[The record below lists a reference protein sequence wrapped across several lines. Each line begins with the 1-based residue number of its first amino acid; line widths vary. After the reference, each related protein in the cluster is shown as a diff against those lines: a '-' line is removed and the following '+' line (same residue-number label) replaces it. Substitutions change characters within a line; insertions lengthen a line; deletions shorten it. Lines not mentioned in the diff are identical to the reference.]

1 MLVGGAATSGA
12 IYGGKG
18 NDVLSVAGNVIG
30 GNVEGNSGAD
40 TITVAGTA
48 SAALVAGGKGNDTIS
63 LAAVDGG
70 QVGGQLGADTMVV
83 GGVLKNALV
92 SMTNVG
98 DPENS
103 ADLADSLTV
112 GGSVSNSTVYA
123 GAGADFMSVAGAM
136 IAGEVVRRQRQRQ
149 RDSGRQPWRCG
160 HVGLR
165 VRTPWLLLRQML
177 QPFWVEPRTT
187 RSASPV
193 QCVIPAWWVDSVWTA
208 SPRLVSC
215 VVRRFGAVTRRMVLA
230 PLMVLTTS
238 VLLPL
243 LPRLCTA
250 TAALTACLSVVVRQ
264 LRRFMA
270 VQITIW

>member
-1 MLVGGAATSGA
+1 M
-12 IYGGKG
+12 
-18 NDVLSVAGNVIG
+18 LSVAGNVIG

-40 TITVAGTA
+40 TISVAGTA
-48 SAALVAGGKGNDTIS
+48 SAATIAGGNDTIS

-103 ADLADSLTV
+103 DDLADSLTV

-136 IAGEVVRRQRQRQ
+136 IAGEAYGGSGNDSVILGGSLGGVVTLAQGA
-149 RDSGRQPWRCG
+149 DPW
-160 HVGLR
+160 
-165 VRTPWLLLRQML
+165 WLLRQML
-177 QPFWVEPRTT
+177 QPFWVEQRTT

-193 QCVIPAWWVDSVWTA
+193 QCVTPAWWVDSVWTA
-208 SPRLVSC
+208 SPLLVSC
-215 VVRRFGAVTRRMVLA
+215 VVRRLGR
-230 PLMVLTTS
+230 
-238 VLLPL
+238 
-243 LPRLCTA
+243 
-250 TAALTACLSVVVRQ
+250 
-264 LRRFMA
+264 
-270 VQITIW
+270 